1 MTSYDFLRHITHTIC
16 KYINI
21 DNIYTQYIY
30 IYMYIYIY
38 IYVYTICSNIQPI
51 YNNYTTNIFTI
62 TTNAKQFCIQ
72 IHEYTYMQCAP
83 TIHSLYGHY
92 IHNIQPTYRQYTTN
106 NYLNYIHNVSFA
118 HTQYT
123 FNIHKQY
130 THYTHNT
137 HNAHRICTT

>member
-21 DNIYTQYIY
+21 DNIYTQ
-30 IYMYIYIY
+30 YIYIY

-106 NYLNYIHNVSFA
+106 KYFNYIHNVSFA
-118 HTQYT
+118 HTQHT